1 MNNHPQITSLYNIYK
16 QETQSF
22 RKVHRMI
29 DLFESIIKMHTIVI
43 LAEYFKRNQLSD
55 TAKGLLAVG
64 LRTPS
69 LGTWQLFSRE
79 LFKELKTAE
88 HPFIFPAFPNEFE
101 TLDKAL
107 NNEKTNVISF
117 RNGYAHGATPSEE
130 DCIKDIKQYEP
141 FL

>member
-1 MNNHPQITSLYNIYK
+1 MSADLVVFINILFYLFGFSFLLY
-16 QETQSF
+16 
-22 RKVHRMI
+22 
-29 DLFESIIKMHTIVI
+29 
-43 LAEYFKRNQLSD
+43 KRNQLSD
-55 TAKGLLAVG
+55 TAKGLLAAG

-88 HPFIFPAFPNEFE
+88 HPFSFPAFTKEFE

-130 DCIKDIKQYEP
+130 DCIKDIKQFEP
-141 FL
+141 FLELLLASK